1 MAVKLA
7 VDGIG
12 KDFLIPVID
21 AVSFTV
27 EAGEFVCLLG
37 PNGCG
42 KTTLLRI
49 LGGLEP
55 ATRGS
60 VLLDG
65 QPVVADERHQRH
77 VGFVFQ
83 EDRLLPWMSLLD
95 NVALVLKPLG
105 LDRAA
110 RDARARRYL
119 HLAGLQ
125 GFEGYYPGRVSGGM
139 RQRAAIARA
148 LCIEPDVL
156 LMDEPFGALDAQN
169 RRIMQN
175 EVRRIWRE
183 TGRTIVFVTHA
194 IEEAVAIGTTLI
206 MLSARPA
213 RVRELI
219 RNDGSRERNQ
229 LVDDLNTMIMEEVQR
244 QQGETASAEG

>member
-1 MAVKLA
+1 MALKLE
-7 VDGIG
+7 VRGIG

-21 AVSFTV
+21 SVSFRV

-49 LGGLEP
+49 VGGIEP
-55 ATRGS
+55 ATRGA

-65 QPVVADERHQRH
+65 LPVQADRRHQRH
-77 VGFVFQ
+77 VGIVFQ
-83 EDRLLPWMSLLD
+83 EDRLLPWLSLRD
-95 NVALVLKPLG
+95 NVTLVLRPLG
-105 LDRAA
+105 LDAAEREARAA
-110 RDARARRYL
+110 RYL
-119 HLAGLQ
+119 KLAGLQ
-125 GFEGYYPGRVSGGM
+125 GFEEYYPGRVSGGM

-148 LCIEPDVL
+148 LAIEPDVL

-169 RRIMQN
+169 RRIMQQ
-175 EVRRIWRE
+175 EVRRIWSE
-183 TGRTIVFVTHA
+183 TRRTILFVTHS

-213 RVRELI
+213 RIRELI
-219 RNDGSRERNQ
+219 PNDGRHERAK
-229 LVDDLNTMIMEEVQR
+229 LVDDLNAMIMEEVQR
-244 QQGETASAEG
+244 QQGDAS

>member
-7 VDGIG
+7 VSGIG

-21 AVSFTV
+21 SVSFTV
-27 EAGEFVCLLG
+27 EGGEFVCLLG

-49 LGGLEP
+49 VGGIEP
-55 ATRGS
+55 ASRGT

-65 QPVVADERHQRH
+65 RPVLADERHQRH
-77 VGFVFQ
+77 VGIVFQ
-83 EDRLLPWMSLLD
+83 EDRLLPWMSIAD
-95 NVALVLKPLG
+95 NVALVLKPLDLG
-105 LDRAA
+105 REA
-110 RDARARRYL
+110 RHARAMRYL
-119 HLAGLQ
+119 RLVGLQ
-125 GFEGYYPGRVSGGM
+125 GFEAYYPSRVSGGM

-148 LCIEPDVL
+148 LAIEPDLL

-175 EVRRIWRE
+175 EVRRIWQE
-183 TGRTIVFVTHA
+183 TGRTILFVTHS

-206 MLSARPA
+206 MLSARPS
-213 RVRELI
+213 RVRQLI
-219 RNDGSRERNQ
+219 RNDGSVERAK
-229 LVDDLNTMIMEEVQR
+229 LVDGLNTVIMEEVER
-244 QQGETASAEG
+244 QQGGTDS

>member
-1 MAVKLA
+1 MALKLE
-7 VDGIG
+7 VRGIG

-21 AVSFTV
+21 SVSFRV

-49 LGGLEP
+49 VGGIEP
-55 ATRGS
+55 ASRGA

-65 QPVVADERHQRH
+65 LPVQADRRHQRH
-77 VGFVFQ
+77 VGIVFQ
-83 EDRLLPWMSLLD
+83 EDRLLPWLSLRD
-95 NVALVLKPLG
+95 NVTLVLRPLR
-105 LDRAA
+105 LAAAEREARAA
-110 RDARARRYL
+110 RYL
-119 HLAGLQ
+119 KLAGLQ
-125 GFEGYYPGRVSGGM
+125 GFEDYYPGRVSGGM

-148 LCIEPDVL
+148 LAIEPDVL

-169 RRIMQN
+169 RRIMQQ
-175 EVRRIWRE
+175 EVRRIWSE
-183 TGRTIVFVTHA
+183 TRRTILFVTHS

-213 RVRELI
+213 RIRELI
-219 RNDGSRERNQ
+219 ANDGRHERGK
-229 LVDDLNTMIMEEVQR
+229 LVDDLNAMIMEEVQR
-244 QQGETASAEG
+244 QQGDAS

>member
-7 VDGIG
+7 ARGVG
-12 KDFLIPVID
+12 KDYLIPVID
-21 AVSFTV
+21 SVSFTV

-49 LGGLEP
+49 VGGIEP
-55 ATRGS
+55 ASRGA

-65 QPVVADERHQRH
+65 QPVVADRRHDRH
-77 VGFVFQ
+77 VGIVFQ
-83 EDRLLPWMSLLD
+83 EDRLLPWMSLRD

-105 LDRAA
+105 LDRGT
-110 RDARARRYL
+110 RHARAMHYL
-119 HLAGLQ
+119 RLAGLQ
-125 GFEGYYPGRVSGGM
+125 GFEAYYPGRVSGGM

-148 LCIEPDVL
+148 LAIEPDVL
-156 LMDEPFGALDAQN
+156 LMDEPFGSLDAQN

-175 EVRRIWRE
+175 EVRRIWQE
-183 TGRTIVFVTHA
+183 TGRTILFVTHS

-206 MLSARPA
+206 MLSCRPS
-213 RVRELI
+213 RVRQLI
-219 RNDGSRERNQ
+219 RNDGSAERAK
-229 LVDDLNTMIMEEVQR
+229 LVDDLNTMIMEEVLR
-244 QQGETASAEG
+244 QQGDAE